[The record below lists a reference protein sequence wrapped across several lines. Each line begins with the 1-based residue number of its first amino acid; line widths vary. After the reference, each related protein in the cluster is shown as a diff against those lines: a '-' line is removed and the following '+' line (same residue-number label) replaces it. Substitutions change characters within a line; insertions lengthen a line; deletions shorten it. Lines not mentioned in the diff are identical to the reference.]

1 MMGEA
6 ATYKEAQARIEE
18 LTQRIR
24 ELDAMMEQ
32 KTDQVLDQESLGGTW
47 AVLNRREALVREQ
60 QKLLNQWDVAVNDLL
75 RFLPGSAPE
84 RYIRPSM
91 AGF

>member
-1 MMGEA
+1 MGEA